1 MIYIAVKRVK
11 RIKEVKVVLRVARV
25 NGEVLERDVVGA
37 INIGLRDLTSKG
49 SPVALARRGPCVV
62 GEAND
67 PTLMSNP
74 ADRNT
79 SIQKHKQILLAG
91 KR

>member
-25 NGEVLERDVVGA
+25 NGVVLERDVVGA

-49 SPVALARRGPCVV
+49 SPVALARRGPCGV

-67 PTLMSNP
+67 PTPMSYPDHMN
-74 ADRNT
+74 RFFL
-79 SIQKHKQILLAG
+79 QQLYEC
-91 KR
+91 

>member
-49 SPVALARRGPCVV
+49 SPVALARRGPRGV
-62 GEAND
+62 GEAGD
-67 PTLMSNP
+67 PKPRANP
-74 ADRNT
+74 ANGIKD
-79 SIQKHKQILLAG
+79 IYK
-91 KR
+91 